1 MVMLNNEKTLM
12 KLYTD
17 RWKKK
22 IETLEMRAEPSEKKK
37 FYFYFKQQPLVSDER
52 LIEISTDTKAVPISI
67 IYVLAA
73 VLSCS
78 PLGSRFSGFT

>member
-22 IETLEMRAEPSEKKK
+22 IETLEMRAEPSEKKN
-37 FYFYFKQQPLVSDER
+37 S
-52 LIEISTDTKAVPISI
+52 ISTSNNNH
-67 IYVLAA
+67 
-73 VLSCS
+73 
-78 PLGSRFSGFT
+78 